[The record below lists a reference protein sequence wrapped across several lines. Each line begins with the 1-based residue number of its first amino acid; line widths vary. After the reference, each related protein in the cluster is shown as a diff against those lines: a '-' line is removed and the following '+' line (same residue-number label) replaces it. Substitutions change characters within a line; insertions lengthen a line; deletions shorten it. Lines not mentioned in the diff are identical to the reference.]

1 MKKAYLFAALFLSLP
16 LFSKNFDYG
25 EALKK
30 VFLFYEAQRSGE
42 RNESKYI
49 YKLSW
54 PRPSCLKDGKDNGVD
69 LTGGWYDAGDY
80 VKFSLPM
87 AYSASMMGW
96 GILVGKKALKKL
108 EIEDYAKS
116 NLKYALDYFLKS
128 YKIGSS
134 LKKDIFFYQVG
145 DPKIDHKY
153 WMPAEDINYERKS
166 YYCSYDSP
174 CSGASSQTAAALAIG
189 YLVFKNKRPLYARKL
204 LKTAKRLYLF
214 SKTFKG
220 NSGYKM
226 AKGSY
231 DDPDYKDELSFAAIW
246 LYIATEDKKY
256 LKDALNFGYELNKD
270 SIYWPLNWGDKDNA
284 VFLLLAVLTDN
295 SYFHN
300 LTRKHLHYWMKKAK
314 RTKGGLVFADKWG
327 SLQYAANLAFISL
340 VYSDFTPYEKDKT
353 RYINFA
359 KSQIDYILG
368 DNPRKSSYLIGF
380 GSRYPKNPHHANS
393 HHSPTHDINYPVV
406 NTYELT
412 GAMVGG
418 PKSLNDFDYK
428 DDRKDYI
435 GNEVSISYNAS
446 LIGALAKLY
455 TIYNQKNEKEK

>member
-1 MKKAYLFAALFLSLP
+1 
-16 LFSKNFDYG
+16 
-25 EALKK
+25 
-30 VFLFYEAQRSGE
+30 
-42 RNESKYI
+42 
-49 YKLSW
+49 
-54 PRPSCLKDGKDNGVD
+54 
-69 LTGGWYDAGDY
+69 
-80 VKFSLPM
+80 
-87 AYSASMMGW
+87 
-96 GILVGKKALKKL
+96 
-108 EIEDYAKS
+108 
-116 NLKYALDYFLKS
+116 
-128 YKIGSS
+128 
-134 LKKDIFFYQVG
+134 
-145 DPKIDHKY
+145 
-153 WMPAEDINYERKS
+153 
-166 YYCSYDSP
+166 
-174 CSGASSQTAAALAIG
+174 
-189 YLVFKNKRPLYARKL
+189 LVFKNKRPLYARKL

>member
-1 MKKAYLFAALFLSLP
+1 MLLINP
-16 LFSKNFDYG
+16 LFSKDFDYG

-30 VFLFYEAQRSGE
+30 VFLFYEAQRSGQ
-42 RNESKYI
+42 RDESGYI

-54 PRPSCLKDGKDNGVD
+54 IKSSCLNDGKDNGVD

-96 GILVGKKALKKL
+96 GMLVGKKALREL
-108 EIEDYAKS
+108 RIEDYAKS

-128 YKIGSS
+128 YKIGKS
-134 LKKDIFFYQVG
+134 LKDDIFFYQVG
-145 DPKIDHKY
+145 DPNIDHEY

-166 YYCSYDSP
+166 YYCTSKEP

-189 YLVFKNKRPLYARKL
+189 YLVFKKSNPKYAKKL

-214 SKTFKG
+214 SKTFQG

-226 AKGSY
+226 AKDSY
-231 DDPDYKDELSFAAIW
+231 DNPNFIDELAFASVW
-246 LYIATEDKKY
+246 LYMATEEKEY
-256 LKDALNFGYELNKD
+256 LQEAIEFGYKLDKD

-284 VFLLLAVLTDN
+284 VFLLLAILTDS
-295 SYFHN
+295 SYFQN
-300 LTRKHLHYWMKKAK
+300 LIKKHLYYWMKKAK
-314 RTKGGLVFADKWG
+314 RTKGGLIFADKWG

-340 VYSDFTPYEKDKT
+340 IYSDFTPYEKDKKE
-353 RYINFA
+353 YIDFA
-359 KSQIDYILG
+359 KSQMDYILG

-380 GSRYPKNPHHANS
+380 GNNYPKNPHHANS
-393 HHSPTHDINYPVV
+393 HHSPTHDIEYPVI

-428 DDRKDYI
+428 DDRKDYM
-435 GNEVSISYNAS
+435 GNEVSISYNAP
-446 LIGALAKLY
+446 LIGVLSKLY
-455 TIYNQKNEKEK
+455 LIFDKKDKRK